1 MPGFLASA
9 VDAYS
14 GMRGIGTVGAK
25 DLSSSFTA
33 SVHAPQSVLPPLP
46 SMTSWESSHWFPHSS
61 LKVSRRVSFSSTAMG
76 ARGVGVDIGAGATGV
91 VFVRLKNLLNMAF
104 NISSGS
110 SFMGI
115 KCVSKGK
122 FGNRGKYRGVWRHN
136 KEIDCTIPSSNS
148 HAIKR
153 EKKAYGCRGDD

>member
-1 MPGFLASA
+1 MAKTEA

-14 GMRGIGTVGAK
+14 GVSGIGTVGAK

-46 SMTSWESSHWFPHSS
+46 SMTSWESSHWVPHSS
-61 LKVSRRVSFSSTAMG
+61 LKVSRRVSFGSTAMG
-76 ARGVGVDIGAGATGV
+76 AGGVGVDIGAGATGV

-110 SFMGI
+110 SLRESNVYP
-115 KCVSKGK
+115 KANSETAKNTAA
-122 FGNRGKYRGVWRHN
+122 FGVATRR
-136 KEIDCTIPSSNS
+136 
-148 HAIKR
+148 
-153 EKKAYGCRGDD
+153 